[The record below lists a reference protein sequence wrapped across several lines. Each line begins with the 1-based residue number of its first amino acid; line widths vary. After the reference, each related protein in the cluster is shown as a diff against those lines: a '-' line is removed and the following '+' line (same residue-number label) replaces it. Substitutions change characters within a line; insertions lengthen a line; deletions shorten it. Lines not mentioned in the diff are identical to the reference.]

1 LARDPTKYIFDG
13 VRFPSVT
20 EVLSLSGWSDYSDVN
35 SEVLDRAAV
44 RGSEVHDLSE
54 QFDLQMLDPDTLPL
68 HRRGYMN
75 GYRRFHQDY
84 DCRPLLRER
93 VVKSFKY
100 RVAGQMDIYA
110 FLNGKLA
117 VIDVKTARE
126 ESRSWGLQLAGYA
139 ICLMEED
146 FHKMLLKQNGQIK
159 PERYGLRLGHEGTY
173 ELDRWPNDKDY
184 TLFLAAT
191 TTVNAQ
197 IDAGLVTV
205 G

>member
-1 LARDPTKYIFDG
+1 
-13 VRFPSVT
+13 
-20 EVLSLSGWSDYSDVN
+20 
-35 SEVLDRAAV
+35 
-44 RGSEVHDLSE
+44 
-54 QFDLQMLDPDTLPL
+54 
-68 HRRGYMN
+68 
-75 GYRRFHQDY
+75 
-84 DCRPLLRER
+84 
-93 VVKSFKY
+93 
-100 RVAGQMDIYA
+100 
-110 FLNGKLA
+110 
-117 VIDVKTARE
+117 
-126 ESRSWGLQLAGYA
+126 
-139 ICLMEED
+139 MEED